1 MLIELATHFQ
11 TGSLNSTTSLRSFY
25 KGEKLWPELWGDFPQ
40 LQNVLDTFAMSYG
53 RISFPLHPLT
63 AQRDEKR
70 MEEDIGS
77 HIWAFPPSSPNP
89 GQG

>member
-40 LQNVLDTFAMSYG
+40 FQNVLDTFAVSYG

-70 MEEDIGS
+70 MEEIQILLAVSKEGV
-77 HIWAFPPSSPNP
+77 
-89 GQG
+89 